1 MALTITERITKIL
14 HETDFEADF
23 TASPE
28 QLGMDSMDY
37 VELGMMLEQEFKIG
51 IPDADL
57 FALKKK
63 PLSEWVDYISKQTEK

>member
-37 VELGMMLEQEFKIG
+37 VELGMLIEQEFVITMA
-51 IPDADL
+51 DADL
-57 FALKKK
+57 YALKKK
-63 PLSEWVDYISKQTEK
+63 PLSDWVDYISKKLEK